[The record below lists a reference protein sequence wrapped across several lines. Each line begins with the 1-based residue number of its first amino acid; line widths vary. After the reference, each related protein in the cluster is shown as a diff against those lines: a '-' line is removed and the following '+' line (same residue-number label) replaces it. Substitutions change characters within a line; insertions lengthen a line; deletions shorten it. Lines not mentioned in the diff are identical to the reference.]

1 MNFGSAKWNNRNWL
15 RSLVRLEDIV
25 ESLPVILFTASAA
38 VLLYVLAGYPLLL
51 ALLTRWRQK
60 PVERRL
66 EEKSV
71 SVVMAVRDGE
81 PWIAQKLRSILALDY
96 PRDRME
102 IIVVSD
108 GSEDHTDELVAV
120 FAAQGVRLIRV
131 PAGGKAL
138 ALNAGIA
145 AANNEILF
153 FTDVRQPL
161 DPDCLRHLMSCFADS
176 RVGVA
181 SGELVIRR
189 GASHAEQNIGLY
201 WRYEKSIRKRLS
213 SLDSVMGATGCIY
226 AMRRHLAV
234 PVPADVLVDD
244 VYLPLAAFFQGFRVV
259 FEPRAKAFDDPSSL
273 PVEFRRKV
281 RTLSG
286 VYQVLWYYPRLL
298 VPFANRMWFHF
309 VSHKLGR
316 QLLPFALLTLAASSL
331 ALPDPWRM
339 LAVIGGL
346 LFCFLAAVD
355 PLLPQTS
362 SAHRISSAARTF
374 LVFVAASF
382 CALGIFFF
390 PHRLFWKP
398 TRIGASK
405 PSA

>member
-1 MNFGSAKWNNRNWL
+1 M
-15 RSLVRLEDIV
+15 VRLEDTV
-25 ESLPVILFTASAA
+25 ESLPVIVFTASAA
-38 VLLYVLAGYPLLL
+38 ALLYVLAGYPLVL
-51 ALLTRWRQK
+51 ALLTRRYQK
-60 PVERRL
+60 PLERRF
-66 EEKSV
+66 EEKTV

-81 PWIAQKLRSILALDY
+81 PWIVQKLRSILTLNY

-108 GSEDHTDELVAV
+108 GSEDHTDELVAG

-131 PAGGKAL
+131 PAGGKAA

-145 AANNEILF
+145 AASNEILF

-161 DPDCLRHLMSCFADS
+161 DTDCLRHLVACFADP

-181 SGELVIRR
+181 SGELEIRR

-201 WRYEKSIRKRLS
+201 WRYEKWIRKHLS

-226 AMRRHLAV
+226 AMRRQLAV
-234 PVPADVLVDD
+234 PLPANLLVDD

-273 PVEFRRKV
+273 RVEFRRKV

-298 VPFANRMWFHF
+298 IPFSNRMWFHF

-316 QLLPFALLTLAASSL
+316 QVLPFAVLTLAASSL
-331 ALPDPWRM
+331 ALPDPWRT

-362 SAHRISSAARTF
+362 SVHRLSSVARTF
-374 LVFVAASF
+374 LVLVAASF

>member
-1 MNFGSAKWNNRNWL
+1 M
-15 RSLVRLEDIV
+15 VRLEDTV
-25 ESLPVILFTASAA
+25 ESLPVIVFTASAA
-38 VLLYVLAGYPLLL
+38 VLFYVLAGYPLLL
-51 ALLTRWRQK
+51 ALLTKRSRK
-60 PVERRL
+60 PLERRF
-66 EEKSV
+66 EEKTV

-81 PWIAQKLRSILALDY
+81 PWIVEKLRWILALDY
-96 PRDRME
+96 PRDQME

-108 GSEDHTDELVAV
+108 GSEDHTDELVAR
-120 FAAQGVRLIRV
+120 FAPQGVRLIRV
-131 PAGGKAL
+131 PAGGKPA

-145 AANNEILF
+145 AAGNEILF
-153 FTDVRQPL
+153 FTDVRQAL
-161 DPDCLRHLMSCFADS
+161 DPDCLRHLVSCFADP

-181 SGELVIRR
+181 SGELEIRR

-201 WRYEKSIRKRLS
+201 WRYEKWIRKHLS

-226 AMRRHLAV
+226 AMRRQLAV
-234 PVPADVLVDD
+234 PLPANLLVDD
-244 VYLPLAAFFQGFRVV
+244 VYLPLAAFFKGFRVV

-298 VPFANRMWFHF
+298 LPFSNRMWFHF

-316 QLLPFALLTLAASSL
+316 QMLPFAVLTLAASSL
-331 ALPDPWRM
+331 ALPDPWRT

-355 PLLPQTS
+355 PLLPPTS
-362 SAHRISSAARTF
+362 SAHRLSSVVRTA

-390 PHRLFWKP
+390 PHRLLWKP

>member
-1 MNFGSAKWNNRNWL
+1 LNFGSAKWNNRNWL

-161 DPDCLRHLMSCFADS
+161 DPDCLRHLASCFADP

-201 WRYEKSIRKRLS
+201 WRYEKSIRKHLS

-234 PVPADVLVDD
+234 PVPADVLVDV

-286 VYQVLWYYPRLL
+286 VYQVLWYYPRLML
-298 VPFANRMWFHF
+298 PFANRMWFHF

-355 PLLPQTS
+355 PLLPQAS
-362 SAHRISSAARTF
+362 SVHRISSAARTF

>member
-1 MNFGSAKWNNRNWL
+1 M
-15 RSLVRLEDIV
+15 VRLEDTV
-25 ESLPVILFTASAA
+25 ESLPVIVFTVSAA
-38 VLLYVLAGYPLLL
+38 VLFYVLAGYPLLL
-51 ALLTRWRQK
+51 AILTKRPQK
-60 PVERRL
+60 PLERRF
-66 EEKSV
+66 EGNTV

-81 PWIAQKLRSILALDY
+81 PWIVQKLRSILALNY
-96 PRDRME
+96 PPDRMQ

-108 GSEDHTDELVAV
+108 GSEDHTDELVAG
-120 FAAQGVRLIRV
+120 FAAQGVCLIRV
-131 PAGGKAL
+131 PAGGKAA

-145 AANNEILF
+145 AASNEILF

-161 DPDCLRHLMSCFADS
+161 DPDCLRHLVSCFADPS
-176 RVGVA
+176 VGVA
-181 SGELVIRR
+181 SGELEIRH

-201 WRYEKSIRKRLS
+201 WRYEKWIRKHLS

-226 AMRRHLAV
+226 AMRRQLAA
-234 PVPADVLVDD
+234 PLPANLLVDD
-244 VYLPLAAFFQGFRVV
+244 VYLPLAAFFRGFRVV

-273 PVEFRRKV
+273 SIEFRRKV

-298 VPFANRMWFHF
+298 IPFSNRMWFHF

-316 QLLPFALLTLAASSL
+316 QVLPFAVLTLAASSL
-331 ALPDPWRM
+331 ALPDPWRT

-346 LFCFLAAVD
+346 LVCFLAAVD
-355 PLLPQTS
+355 PLLPQTGSVHRLS
-362 SAHRISSAARTF
+362 SIARTF
-374 LVFVAASF
+374 LVLVAASF

-390 PHRLFWKP
+390 PNRLFWKP

-405 PSA
+405 RSA

>member
-1 MNFGSAKWNNRNWL
+1 VA
-15 RSLVRLEDIV
+15 
-25 ESLPVILFTASAA
+25 SLPIILFIASAA

-51 ALLTRWRQK
+51 GLLTKTRQK
-60 PVERRL
+60 PFLRAFD
-66 EEKSV
+66 EKSV
-71 SVVMAVRDGE
+71 SVVMAVRNGE
-81 PWIAQKLRSILALDY
+81 PWIAQKLRNILALDY
-96 PRDRME
+96 PRERME

-108 GSEDHTDELVAV
+108 GSEDHTDQLAAG

-131 PAGGKAL
+131 PAGGKAA

-145 AANNEILF
+145 AASNEILF

-161 DPDCLRHLMSCFADS
+161 APDCLRHLVSCFADP

-181 SGELVIRR
+181 SGELEIRR
-189 GASHAEQNIGLY
+189 GASHDEQNIGLY
-201 WRYEKSIRKRLS
+201 WRYEKSIRKHLS
-213 SLDSVMGATGCIY
+213 GLDSVMGATGCVY
-226 AMRRHLAV
+226 AMRRQLAV
-234 PVPADVLVDD
+234 PLPPSLLVDD

-273 PVEFRRKV
+273 RVEFRRKV

-286 VYQVLWYYPRLL
+286 VYQVLWFYPRLL
-298 VPFANRMWFHF
+298 MPFSNRMWFHF

-316 QLLPFALLTLAASSL
+316 QVLPFAVLTLAGSSL
-331 ALPDPWRM
+331 ALPDPWRA

-355 PLLPQTS
+355 PLLPQTGFT
-362 SAHRISSAARTF
+362 HRLSSAARTF

-390 PHRLFWKP
+390 PHSLFWKP

>member
-1 MNFGSAKWNNRNWL
+1 M
-15 RSLVRLEDIV
+15 VRLEDTV
-25 ESLPVILFTASAA
+25 ESLPVIVFTASAA
-38 VLLYVLAGYPLLL
+38 FLFYVLAGYPLLL
-51 ALLTRWRQK
+51 ALLTRRCQK
-60 PVERRL
+60 PVERRF
-66 EEKSV
+66 EEKTV

-81 PWIAQKLRSILALDY
+81 PWIVQKLRNILALDY

-102 IIVVSD
+102 IIVISD
-108 GSEDHTDELVAV
+108 GSEDHTDELVAG
-120 FAAQGVRLIRV
+120 FAAQGVLLIRV
-131 PAGGKAL
+131 PAGGKAA

-145 AANNEILF
+145 AASNEILF

-161 DPDCLRHLMSCFADS
+161 DPDCLRHLVSCFADP

-181 SGELVIRR
+181 SGELEIRR

-201 WRYEKSIRKRLS
+201 WRYEKWIRKHLS

-226 AMRRHLAV
+226 AMRRQLAV
-234 PVPADVLVDD
+234 PLPANLLVDD

-259 FEPRAKAFDDPSSL
+259 FEPQAKAFDDPSSL

-298 VPFANRMWFHF
+298 IPFSNRMWFHF

-316 QLLPFALLTLAASSL
+316 QVLPFAVLTLAASSL
-331 ALPDPWRM
+331 ALPDPWRT

-362 SAHRISSAARTF
+362 SVHRLSSVARTF
-374 LVFVAASF
+374 LVLVAASF